1 MTITTGNTEPGV
13 TVSPLVD
20 ERMRSNEP
28 EISVDLESPDI
39 PIAYAYAVPE
49 TAEKSTPANPAAAN
63 SSATSP
69 AHSFTPATNL
79 GRRPCIISCPFC
91 LKRQET
97 LVFHRW
103 DAFTIFFVVTMFFL
117 SLWPLIFLPL
127 CVRTLVSTTQRCG
140 NCKRVVGRTRSLQE
154 MCG

>member
-1 MTITTGNTEPGV
+1 MTIVTGNTEPGV

-28 EISVDLESPDI
+28 EIYVDLESPDI

-49 TAEKSTPANPAAAN
+49 TAENSTPANPAAAN

-79 GRRPCIISCPFC
+79 GRVS
-91 LKRQET
+91 ET
-97 LVFHRW
+97 SSFYQLGTNEFE
-103 DAFTIFFVVTMFFL
+103 FTQAPKLALSICRGFL
-117 SLWPLIFLPL
+117 
-127 CVRTLVSTTQRCG
+127 
-140 NCKRVVGRTRSLQE
+140 
-154 MCG
+154 